1 MRLADAPAAVL
12 VSLAWEGRDKM
23 MKAERK
29 PEGSREETALRK
41 VVALDAGR
49 RHVGGRNG

>member
-1 MRLADAPAAVL
+1 
-12 VSLAWEGRDKM
+12 M

-29 PEGSREETALRK
+29 PEGSGEETATVEWSDMAEPALSGK

-49 RHVGGRNG
+49 PHAGGRNG